1 MRIIIMMTRMKKVK
15 FIMLIMLFC
24 GSVFAADMQT
34 PPGVSKTDKS
44 KTVSGGDLNH
54 VINPRDVLEIS
65 VWRHEDLNT
74 VQEVSPSGEIN
85 MPLLGE
91 IKVQDMTV
99 HELKKHLEE
108 LYTDGYI
115 KNPYVTVIVQ
125 AKTFFVMGEVK
136 RPGNYTLLG
145 KINILSAITMAGGFT
160 DFSDEGKV
168 KIIRGTDKETVVV
181 NVGRLIKHNEDADKY
196 MIGPGD
202 VINVPQSFW

>member
-1 MRIIIMMTRMKKVK
+1 MKKLKFIIMA
-15 FIMLIMLFC
+15 LLFC
-24 GSVFAADMQT
+24 GSSFAADMQV
-34 PPGVSKTDKS
+34 PPGVAKTDKS

-54 VINPRDVLEIS
+54 IIKPRDVLEIS
-65 VWRHEDLNT
+65 VWRHENLNT

-91 IKVQDMTV
+91 IKVRDMTV
-99 HELKKHLEE
+99 YELKKHIEK
-108 LYTDGYI
+108 LYADGYI

-125 AKTFFVMGEVK
+125 AKTFFVMGEIK

-160 DFSDEGKV
+160 DFADKGKV
-168 KIIRGTDKETVVV
+168 KIIRGTDRETLVV
-181 NVGRLIKHNEDADKY
+181 NVARLIKHDEDADKY